1 MVFPFF
7 FSASFWY
14 DAACDDSDNVM
25 LNFGGLMRI
34 LPVICCAVLLMGATV
49 VWAYDEIL
57 VTEGGTVAGKVT
69 LVGEK
74 PTPKAFNLITFPDPV
89 YCGRISTGTGW
100 RILDEFSR
108 AKDGGLQGAVVLLTD
123 VTKGKPFKFEPP
135 TIEAR
140 DCRFLPFVN
149 VVKDR
154 SEVNVVNLDPVLHD
168 IQAYETSHLGPRVL
182 FNTPLPMNP
191 HHKRNVGSDSHEHL
205 AGQPMKEVIRM
216 TKDRRIF
223 VMQCGFHAY
232 MESWGMA
239 VDNPYFAITQA
250 DGTFSLH
257 DVPPGDYTLVAWHP
271 GVGTM
276 TEKKV
281 TVPAQQMV
289 EADFVFEFPKGR
301 RSAQVIE
308 ENPHFGLGSLGKPID
323 IRPTLELQK
332 P

>member
-1 MVFPFF
+1 MRALFF
-7 FSASFWY
+7 IFS
-14 DAACDDSDNVM
+14 
-25 LNFGGLMRI
+25 
-34 LPVICCAVLLMGATV
+34 AVLLMGATA
-49 VWAYDEIL
+49 VWAYDEIQ
-57 VTEGGTVAGKVT
+57 VTEGGTITGKVT
-69 LVGEK
+69 MVGAK
-74 PTPKAFNLITFPDPV
+74 PTPKGFNLITFPDPV

-100 RILDEFSR
+100 RVLHEFTL
-108 AKDGGLQGAVVLLTD
+108 AQDGGLQGAVVLLTD
-123 VTKGKPFKFEPP
+123 ATKGKPFTFEPP

-140 DCRFLPFVN
+140 DCRFLPFVS

-154 SEVNVVNLDPVLHD
+154 SEVNVVNLDPVFHD

-182 FNTPLPMNP
+182 FNMPLPMNP
-191 HHKRNVGSDSHEHL
+191 HHKHNVGADSHEHL

-232 MESWGMA
+232 MESWGLA

-250 DGTFSLH
+250 DGTFSLR
-257 DVPPGDYTLVAWHP
+257 DVPPGNYTLVAWHP

-281 TVPAQQMV
+281 TVPAKQTV
-289 EADFVFEFPKGR
+289 EADVVFEAPKGR
-301 RSAQVIE
+301 RSAHEIE
-308 ENPHFGLGSLGKPID
+308 ENPHYGLGSLGKLID
-323 IRPTLELQK
+323 IKPTLELQK

>member
-1 MVFPFF
+1 MRVLL
-7 FSASFWY
+7 
-14 DAACDDSDNVM
+14 VM
-25 LNFGGLMRI
+25 LGGWLM
-34 LPVICCAVLLMGATV
+34 LGLSVA
-49 VWAYDEIL
+49 WAYEEIQ
-57 VTEGGTVAGKVT
+57 VVDGGTIAGKVT
-69 LVGEK
+69 MTEG
-74 PTPKAFNLITFPDPV
+74 TPIPKGFNLITFPDPV

-100 RILDEFSR
+100 RILQEFSV
-108 AKDGGLQGAVVLLTD
+108 AADGGLKDTVVLLVD
-123 VTKGKPFKFEPP
+123 AKKGKPFMFESP

-140 DCRFLPFVN
+140 DCRFLPFVS

-154 SEVNVVNLDPVLHD
+154 SEVNVVNLDPVFHD

-191 HHKRNVGSDSHEHL
+191 HHKRNVGADSHEHL
-205 AGQPMKEVIRM
+205 AGEPMKEVIRM

-250 DGTFSLH
+250 DGTFSLG
-257 DVPPGDYTLVAWHP
+257 DVPPGDYTLMAWHP
-271 GVGTM
+271 GVGTTM
-276 TEKKV
+276 EKKV
-281 TVPAQQMV
+281 TVPAKQMV
-289 EADFVFEFPKGR
+289 KADLVFESPKGR
-301 RSAQVIE
+301 RSAHEIE
-308 ENPHFGLGSLGKPID
+308 ENPHFGLGSLGKSID

>member
-1 MVFPFF
+1 MRALLFAL
-7 FSASFWY
+7 SGWM
-14 DAACDDSDNVM
+14 M
-25 LNFGGLMRI
+25 LGLS
-34 LPVICCAVLLMGATV
+34 VA
-49 VWAYDEIL
+49 WAYEEIQ
-57 VTEGGTVAGKVT
+57 VTDGGTIAGKVT
-69 LVGEK
+69 ITEGK
-74 PTPKAFNLITFPDPV
+74 PIPKGFNLITFPDPV

-100 RILDEFSR
+100 RILQEFSV
-108 AKDGGLQGAVVLLTD
+108 AADGGLKDAVVVLVD
-123 VTKGKPFKFEPP
+123 ATKGKPFTFKPP

-140 DCRFLPFVN
+140 DCRFLPFVS

-154 SEVNVVNLDPVLHD
+154 SEVNVVNMDPVFHD

-191 HHKRNVGSDSHEHL
+191 HHKHNVGADSHEHL

-232 MESWGMA
+232 MESWGLA

-250 DGTFSLH
+250 DGTFSLR

-281 TVPAQQMV
+281 TVPAKQMV
-289 EADFVFEFPKGR
+289 NADFVFESPKGH
-301 RSAQVIE
+301 RSAHEIE
-308 ENPHFGLGSLGKPID
+308 ENPHYGLGALGKSID
-323 IRPTLELQK
+323 IKPTLELQK

>member
-1 MVFPFF
+1 MRALL
-7 FSASFWY
+7 S
-14 DAACDDSDNVM
+14 
-25 LNFGGLMRI
+25 LLGGWL
-34 LPVICCAVLLMGATV
+34 VLGLSLA
-49 VWAYDEIL
+49 WAYEEIQ
-57 VTEGGTVAGKVT
+57 VVNGGTIAGQVTITEG
-69 LVGEK
+69 
-74 PTPKAFNLITFPDPV
+74 TPIPKGFNLITFPDPV

-100 RILDEFSR
+100 RILHEFSV
-108 AKDGGLQGAVVLLTD
+108 ATDGGLKDTVVLLVD
-123 VTKGKPFKFEPP
+123 AKKGKPFMFEPP

-140 DCRFLPFVN
+140 DCRFLPFVS

-154 SEVNVVNLDPVLHD
+154 SEVNVVNLDPVFHD

-191 HHKRNVGSDSHEHL
+191 HHKRNVGADSHEHL

-232 MESWGMA
+232 MESWGMV

-250 DGTFSLH
+250 DGTFSLR
-257 DVPPGDYTLVAWHP
+257 DIPPGNYTMMAWHP

-281 TVPAQQMV
+281 TVPANQMV
-289 EADFVFEFPKGR
+289 KADFVFESPKGR
-301 RSAQVIE
+301 RSAHEIQE
-308 ENPHFGLGSLGKPID
+308 DPHFGLGSLGKSID